1 MKLIDYI
8 IFLVP
13 MIGVLALG
21 FYSRKYIRGVVDFL
35 SAGRLCGRYLLTIGD
50 IANGI
55 SIVSVLSYVE
65 RKYAVGFA
73 VDFWNRLLLPLLAV
87 TAMAFNQAGLCG
99 SSVRLVPGHGNVAIK
114 PGSRFSS
121 TQRC

>member
-8 IFLVP
+8 IFIVP
-13 MIGVLALG
+13 MIGVMALG

-55 SIVSVLSYVE
+55 SIVGVLSYVE

-73 VDFWNRLLLPLLAV
+73 VDFWNRLLLPITITLALSGYCIYRFRE
-87 TAMAFNQAGLCG
+87 TKAQ
-99 SSVRLVPGHGNVAIK
+99 SVGQFL
-114 PGSRFSS
+114 
-121 TQRC
+121 